1 MTFLDFQNIITN
13 VGGGVITNAIYDAA
27 KYLIFISKTKEE
39 LIQKLD
45 NTLHLYGVN
54 ASAESIVSIIA
65 SKGFILIEGSHI
77 KSNTSITMGSSS
89 TGELTFGNN
98 STSETDKTKIEAGIG
113 TFIKMYGNAKIEQ
126 GKDDSIKFYT

>member
-13 VGGGVITNAIYDAA
+13 VGGGVISNAVYDAA
-27 KYLIFISKTKEE
+27 KYLILNSKTKEE

-98 STSETDKTKIEAGIG
+98 SISETDKTKIEAGIG
-113 TFIKMYGNAKIEQ
+113 TFINMYGNAKIEQ
-126 GKDDSIKFYT
+126 GVDGSIKFST

>member
-27 KYLIFISKTKEE
+27 KYLILNSKTKEE

-45 NTLHLYGVN
+45 NTLHLFGVN

-126 GKDDSIKFYT
+126 GKDGSIKFYT